1 MRRPLYFVAA
11 IIAIS
16 SLAWLFASPGQ
27 AADFNVNK
35 RHVSRSDCGPSGC
48 RRHRITYG
56 CPDRVSCYPLY
67 GAYGPYGGAAY
78 WGAYSYGYQSDSS
91 YR

>member
-1 MRRPLYFVAA
+1 MRRALYFVAA

-16 SLAWLFASPGQ
+16 SFALLFASPGR
-27 AADFNVNK
+27 AAELEVNK
-35 RHVSRSDCGPSGC
+35 RHVSRSDCGPAGC
-48 RRHRITYG
+48 RRITYG